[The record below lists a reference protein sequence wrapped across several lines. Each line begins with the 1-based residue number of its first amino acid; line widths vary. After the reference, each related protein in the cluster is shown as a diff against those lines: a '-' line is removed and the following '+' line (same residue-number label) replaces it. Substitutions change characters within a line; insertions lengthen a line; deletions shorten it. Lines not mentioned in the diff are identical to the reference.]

1 RDVVIHEADD
11 LSPDQAKYLQRLFR
25 EEIFPVLTPIA
36 VDPAHPFP
44 FIPNLGFTL
53 AFELTRP
60 GSATTMTAL
69 VRVPSNLDRFIR
81 LPSGLTAD
89 GRIEMVTID
98 TLVNLYL
105 HKMFP
110 GYEVAGSGAFR
121 IIRDS
126 ELEIDDEA
134 ADLVMEFETALR
146 QRRRGQVI
154 RLEIESS
161 MPRALKRQIGEQI
174 GVKEAEVFE
183 VQGFLGLADARKIC
197 DLERPDL
204 K

>member
-1 RDVVIHEADD
+1 
-11 LSPDQAKYLQRLFR
+11 
-25 EEIFPVLTPIA
+25 
-36 VDPAHPFP
+36 
-44 FIPNLGFTL
+44 
-53 AFELTRP
+53 
-60 GSATTMTAL
+60 MTAL

-89 GRIEMVTID
+89 GRVEMVTID

-126 ELEIDDEA
+126 EIEIDDEA
-134 ADLVMEFETALR
+134 ADLVVEFESALR

-154 RLEIESS
+154 RLEIEKK
-161 MPRALKRQIGEQI
+161 MPRALRRQISERLG
-174 GVKEAEVFE
+174 ATPADTFE
-183 VQGFLGLADARKIC
+183 VEGFLGLADAAKIC
-197 DLERPDL
+197 
-204 K
+204 